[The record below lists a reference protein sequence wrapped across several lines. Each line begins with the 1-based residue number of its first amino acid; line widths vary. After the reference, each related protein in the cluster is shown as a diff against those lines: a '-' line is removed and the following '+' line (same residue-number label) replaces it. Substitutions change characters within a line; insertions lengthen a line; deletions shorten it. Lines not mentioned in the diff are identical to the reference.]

1 MAADN
6 GVQAR
11 FFKRGFH
18 CITDL
23 KTGLQ
28 TTFLSLPASLGK
40 HGHGEIEAEGAVAE
54 LACNESYEPRAGSYI
69 EHVSRRW
76 RQMSFNGSNPRLVFG
91 ALQAGHV
98 AWIRI
103 IKRCDGTPEGG
114 DAFLHIAV
122 VRGS

>member
-1 MAADN
+1 MVSLLEHVRRSRTRRNTIPRSAA
-6 GVQAR
+6 
-11 FFKRGFH
+11 
-18 CITDL
+18 
-23 KTGLQ
+23 KT
-28 TTFLSLPASLGK
+28 
-40 HGHGEIEAEGAVAE
+40 VAE

-91 ALQAGHV
+91 AFQAGHV

-103 IKRCDGTPEGG
+103 IERCDGTPEGG

-122 VRGS
+122 VRGSGAI